1 MGGDLE
7 IAQLS
12 RKERRS
18 RKKKKKWLKRLI
30 IALVLLLLLSG
41 GFVGG
46 SYYYA
51 NYRFNQIVKVH
62 IAHLTPTTADVGGPF
77 NVLLIGSDSRA
88 FVSTP
93 GQAQAFGSPNQYG
106 GQRADVIIIARID
119 PQTHQISM
127 LSIPRDTLV
136 PIAGTNGNDK
146 INAAYN
152 NGPDQLVQSIQQDF
166 GIPINH
172 YIQINFEGLSN
183 MVNALGGLQLNFPM
197 KVKDNYSGL
206 NITQTGCQTINGDQA
221 LALVRSR
228 HLYYET
234 SNGQWLYDGMSDWS
248 RIRRQHAFFKAV
260 ITQAEG
266 NLTDP
271 LALNSFI
278 GSAVKNLQI
287 DDTFSA
293 SKIFSLAE
301 EFHSFPY
308 NALQTLVLP
317 TTSYG
322 SSSTYLRPAQ
332 PYASQVISDFMNLT
346 VPSAPTTSSGSTSS
360 SVPSSSTLL
369 PSTTTTIP
377 LATGETAPANQVVLD
392 TPQSIPEPWNPV
404 PC

>member
-1 MGGDLE
+1 
-7 IAQLS
+7 
-12 RKERRS
+12 
-18 RKKKKKWLKRLI
+18 
-30 IALVLLLLLSG
+30 
-41 GFVGG
+41 
-46 SYYYA
+46 
-51 NYRFNQIVKVH
+51 
-62 IAHLTPTTADVGGPF
+62 
-77 NVLLIGSDSRA
+77 
-88 FVSTP
+88 
-93 GQAQAFGSPNQYG
+93 
-106 GQRADVIIIARID
+106 
-119 PQTHQISM
+119 
-127 LSIPRDTLV
+127 
-136 PIAGTNGNDK
+136 
-146 INAAYN
+146 
-152 NGPDQLVQSIQQDF
+152 
-166 GIPINH
+166 
-172 YIQINFEGLSN
+172 